1 MSFIKQKV
9 MEKRLM
15 LFFTYLLISVG
26 LVTAQTKKV
35 TGVVTSEEDGLPV
48 IGAAVTVQ
56 GTTMGTITDF
66 DGNFSLLNV
75 PESAKNIEVSY
86 VGMKNK
92 VVAIKE
98 VLNIVLSPD
107 SELLDEV
114 VVTGYG
120 TFKKSSF
127 TGSASSLSTEKLQD
141 VPALSV
147 SSKLAGGVSGVQI
160 TSTSGQPG
168 AVESVRIRGMGSIN
182 ASNEPLYVI
191 DGVPMYNG
199 DVSGFG
205 YSQGGTSLLS
215 TINSNDI
222 ESMTVI
228 KDAAAASLYG
238 SRAANGVIVI
248 TTKKGA
254 AGKTNF
260 NFKSSFGF
268 SDMAIN
274 YRPVLNGEDRRELL
288 SHGLFNFYMNEQ
300 TNPTEVA
307 ALAYAA
313 ANIDKYAAK
322 PWSGYT
328 DWKKVLFHT
337 GSQQNHEFSAQG
349 GSDKTKFYSSMSY
362 TKQEGLTNNSGFERM
377 TGSANV
383 THKANRVDLDFNTMV
398 SYTNQNQM
406 SEGTSFASPIMVAA
420 MTASPSSYP
429 YNEDGSFSNNFPA
442 LSGANIVQTMKYNYD
457 RNAVFRSM
465 STASV
470 SINVWD
476 NLRIKEVF
484 NFDFNQANNRVWWDP
499 RSNDGKDSQGVYQ
512 RYMMNRS
519 KWSSQTQLTYDKV
532 IAEKHA
538 VDALVGFE
546 TEDYTLDYVYANG
559 NTYPGILPEI
569 ANAGTSRA
577 SSSKSQY
584 RMTSILG
591 RLNYTYDDKYYF
603 SGSFRRDG
611 SSRLASDSRWGD
623 FWSISGSWRV
633 SQESFMDNIRD
644 ILTDAKVRLSYG
656 VNGTQPSDYYGYMGL
671 YGFGANYNGMPGASE
686 SRISN
691 PNLSWEKN
699 YATNI
704 GFDVSLWN
712 RLSLSFD
719 WYNRNT
725 KDLLLDQPISQI
737 TGFGSIL
744 KNVGSM
750 RNRGF
755 EFEIKST
762 NISNK
767 DWFWTTSL
775 NLGHNK
781 NKLTKLDGSQQE
793 IIGSIIINRVGKP
806 YYSLYAYEY
815 AGVDPETGKESYYI
829 NDGTDNSRNTTTKSS
844 EAKKV
849 IIGSVEPK
857 VSGGLT
863 NFVSWKGIDLNFT
876 FTYSFGGKAYDRA
889 SWLQTNGGTYHYNG
903 NIPTYY
909 KAKDMWQKPGD
920 NAKLPQFVFNNTNVL
935 SSRWMMS
942 TNHIRMKNI
951 TLGYKLPNDVIRR
964 IGLNKLRVYAS
975 ASNLFTLKSKD
986 LYVDPEVPVDG
997 LVTFESPALRTVT
1010 FGLEIG
1016 F

>member
-1 MSFIKQKV
+1 
-9 MEKRLM
+9 M

-98 VLNIVLSPD
+98 VLNIILSPD

-288 SHGLFNFYMNEQ
+288 SHGLYNFYMNEEANA
-300 TNPTEVA
+300 TPEL
-307 ALAYAA
+307 ALAYAI

-328 DWKKVLFHT
+328 NWKDLLFQT
-337 GSQQNHEFSAQG
+337 GSHQNYEFSAQG
-349 GSDKTKFYSSMSY
+349 GSEKTKFYSSMSY
-362 TKQEGLTNNSGFERM
+362 TKQEGLTSNSGFERM
-377 TGSANV
+377 TGNANV
-383 THKANRVDLDFNTMV
+383 SHTANRVTLDFNSMI
-398 SYTNQNQM
+398 SFTNQNQM
-406 SEGTSFASPIMVAA
+406 PEGTSYGSPIMVAS

-429 YNEDGSFSNNFPA
+429 YNEDGTFASYFPA
-442 LSGANIVQTMKYNYD
+442 LRGANIVETMKYNYD
-457 RNAVFRSM
+457 RNSVFRSM

-470 SINVWD
+470 SWNIWD
-476 NLRIKEVF
+476 NLKIKEVF

-499 RSNDGKDSQGVYQ
+499 RTNDGKSSQGVYQ
-512 RYMMNRS
+512 KYMMNRS

-538 VDALVGFE
+538 VDALLGFE
-546 TEDYTLDYVYANG
+546 TEDYTLDYLYASGTN
-559 NTYPGILPEI
+559 YPGYLPEI
-569 ANAGTSRA
+569 ANAGTTRS

-584 RMTSILG
+584 RMTSMLG
-591 RLNYTYDDKYYF
+591 RVNYTYDNKYYL
-603 SGSFRRDG
+603 SGSYRRDG
-611 SSRLASDSRWGD
+611 SSRLASESRWGN
-623 FWSISGSWRV
+623 FWSVSGSWRMT
-633 SQESFMDNIRD
+633 QEDFMENVRD
-644 ILTDAKVRLSYG
+644 ILTDVKIRASYG
-656 VNGTQPSDYYGYMGL
+656 VNGTQPSDYYGYMGI
-671 YGFGANYNGMPGASE
+671 YGYGANYNGKPGASE
-686 SRISN
+686 SRIYN
-691 PNLSWEKN
+691 PDLSWEKN

-719 WYNRNT
+719 WYNRDT

-737 TGFGSIL
+737 TGFSSIL

-762 NISNK
+762 NIASN

-781 NKLTKLDGSQQE
+781 NKLTKLDGLQQE
-793 IIGSIIINRVGKP
+793 IIGSVTINKVGKP

-829 NDGTDNSRNTTTKSS
+829 NDGTDNSRNTTTNS
-844 EAKKV
+844 ADANKV

-863 NFVSWKGIDLNFT
+863 NFVSWKDFDLNFT

-889 SWLQTNGGTYHYNG
+889 RWLHSNGGKDHYYG
-903 NIPTYY
+903 SVPSYY
-909 KAKDMWQKPGD
+909 KIGNMWQKPGD
-920 NAKLPQFVFNNTNVL
+920 HAKLPQFAFNNVEVE

-942 TNHIRMKNI
+942 TNHVRLKNI
-951 TLGYKLPNDVIRR
+951 TLGYKLPNSIIRR
-964 IGLNKLRVYAS
+964 VGLNKVRAYAS
-975 ASNLFTLKSKD
+975 ASNLFTIKSKD
-986 LYVDPEVPVDG
+986 LYVDPEVPANG
-997 LVTFESPALRTVT
+997 LVMFESPALRTVT
-1010 FGLEIG
+1010 FGIEVG